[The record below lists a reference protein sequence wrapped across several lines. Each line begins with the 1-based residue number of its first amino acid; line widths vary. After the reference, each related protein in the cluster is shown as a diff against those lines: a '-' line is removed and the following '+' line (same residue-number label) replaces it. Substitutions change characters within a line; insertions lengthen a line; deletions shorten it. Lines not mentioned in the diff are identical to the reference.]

1 MSPGGGGPTG
11 ATADWRALERDC
23 AFADASRAALAS
35 GDLKDAV
42 RLAALAGDRG
52 TLNEAIDA
60 LADEGTNDQIENAAE
75 DLYARGFALP
85 AGELFEACR
94 KYERA
99 GEAFRV
105 AQDPIRSA
113 RAYEQAG
120 KPSDGAKSL
129 ERALKDDPSNEKARL
144 ELARLLARHGRTE
157 GAVKAI
163 QAMRHGTQERRVALP
178 LLARS
183 LRALALV
190 EAALE
195 IEKELEVLGIPVGDD
210 TSAGYVAEVAAQG
223 QIAFGRYE
231 ILEEIAKTPN
241 ARVARGRDRV
251 NGADVALKFVNAIA
265 LGTGRDALIRFE
277 REARALAQLRHP
289 NIVALLA
296 YFEDGPAMIL
306 EWMAGGS
313 LYDLLARTT
322 LAPARAVEIAVA
334 VLGALGEAHRLG
346 ILHRDVKPANVLFDG
361 IGTPRLADFG
371 AAHLSDSAATA
382 TAAAIGTLV
391 YMSPEQRLGRPA
403 GVASDLYAVGALLY
417 EMLTGEVP
425 FPLVGG
431 RFRSGEHAD
440 PSNRTEP
447 PSAFHVDLGAAHDR
461 VVGLLLAED
470 PALRPRDTFEA
481 RKQIEALRWSSRV
494 LERAAPASV
503 RPRGSVPPPST
514 GRLHPARDA
523 FDGRDAD
530 RLRFDAWFDRHVVVV
545 PFEPEALELA
555 RALASSSHA
564 PLPVILRAS
573 ETEGEIWVSR
583 PLGRALADGAPL
595 TPRLLERLGDAIRS
609 LHERGVGHG
618 ALDEAHLY
626 VQDDTVNVAF
636 PRALASAQDR
646 AHAIARDE
654 AALADLA
661 LACA

>member
-1 MSPGGGGPTG
+1 MT
-11 ATADWRALERDC
+11 DFHALERDC
-23 AFADASRAALAS
+23 KFADASRAALEARAF
-35 GDLKDAV
+35 KDAV

-52 TLNEAIDA
+52 GLAEAIDA
-60 LADEGTNDQIENAAE
+60 LADGGTPEEIQNAAE
-75 DLYARGFALP
+75 DLAARGFAIP
-85 AGELFEACR
+85 AAELFECGR
-94 KYERA
+94 QYERA
-99 GEAFRV
+99 GETYRAGG
-105 AQDPIRSA
+105 DPIRAA
-113 RAYEQAG
+113 RAFEQAG
-120 KPSDGAKSL
+120 KPAEGAKAL
-129 ERALKDDPSNEKARL
+129 ERALKDDPTNEKARL

-157 GAVKAI
+157 AAVKAI

-190 EAALE
+190 EAAIE
-195 IEKELEVLGIPVGDD
+195 IEKELDDLGIPVGDD
-210 TSAGYVAEVAAQG
+210 TSAGLVADVEAKG
-223 QIAFGRYE
+223 QIVFGRYE
-231 ILEEIAKTPN
+231 IVAEVARTPN
-241 ARVARGRDRV
+241 ARVARGKDRV
-251 NGADVALKFVNAIA
+251 NGAEVALKFVNAVA
-265 LGTGRDALIRFE
+265 LGTGRDALLRFE

-296 YFEDGPAMIL
+296 YFEDGPAMVL

-313 LYDLLARTT
+313 LFDLLARTT

-403 GVASDLYAVGALLY
+403 GVASDIYAVGALLY

-431 RFRSGEHAD
+431 RFGSAGATTNRS
-440 PSNRTEP
+440 EP
-447 PSAFHVDLGAAHDR
+447 PSGFHMDLGAEHDR
-461 VVGLLLAED
+461 IVGVLLAED
-470 PALRPRDTFEA
+470 PSHRPRDTYEA
-481 RKQIEALRWSSRV
+481 RKALESLRWSERV

-514 GRLHPARDA
+514 GRLHPARDT

-545 PFEPEALELA
+545 PFDAETLERA
-555 RALASSSHA
+555 RAFAGA
-564 PLPVILRAS
+564 GQTALPIVLRAS
-573 ETEGEIWVSR
+573 EADREIWVSR
-583 PLGRALADGAPL
+583 PLGVAVADGA
-595 TPRLLERLGDAIRS
+595 RLSRAHVARITSAIGA
-609 LHERGVGHG
+609 LHARGVGHG
-618 ALDEAHLY
+618 ALDSAHVY
-626 VQDDTVNVAF
+626 VQDDGVNLAY
-636 PRALASAQDR
+636 PRTSD
-646 AHAIARDE
+646 AHDAIARDV
-654 AALADLA
+654 AALAELA
-661 LACA
+661 RTSP

>member
-1 MSPGGGGPTG
+1 MG
-11 ATADWRALERDC
+11 AEDWQALERDC
-23 AFADASRAALAS
+23 KFAEASRAALS
-35 GDLKDAV
+35 TGSLKDAV

-60 LADEGTNDQIENAAE
+60 LADGGSPDEVENAAE
-75 DLYARGFALP
+75 DLFARGFALP
-85 AGELFEACR
+85 AGELFESCKR
-94 KYERA
+94 YERA

-105 AQDPIRSA
+105 GQDAIRAA

-120 KPSDGAKSL
+120 KPAEGAKAL
-129 ERALKDDPSNEKARL
+129 ERAVKDDASNDKARL

-183 LRALALV
+183 LRALGLA

-195 IEKELEVLGIPVGDD
+195 IEEELEELGIPVGDD
-210 TSAGYVAEVAAQG
+210 TSAGFVVEVEAKG

-231 ILEEIAKTPN
+231 IVAEVAKTPN
-241 ARVARGRDRV
+241 ARVARGKDRV
-251 NGADVALKFVNAIA
+251 NGADVALKFVNAVA
-265 LGTGRDALIRFE
+265 LGTGRDALLRFE

-289 NIVALLA
+289 NIVGLHA
-296 YFEDGPAMIL
+296 YFEDGPAMVL

-313 LYDLLARTT
+313 LFDLLARTT
-322 LAPARAVEIAVA
+322 LAPRRAVEIAVA

-403 GVASDLYAVGALLY
+403 AVASDLYAVGALLY
-417 EMLTGEVP
+417 EMLTGDVP
-425 FPLVGG
+425 YPLVGG
-431 RFRSGEHAD
+431 RFHSGEHAD
-440 PSNRTEP
+440 PANRTEP
-447 PSAFHVDLGAAHDR
+447 PSAYHADLGPEHDR
-461 VVGLLLAED
+461 VVGALLAED
-470 PALRPRDTFEA
+470 PSQRPRDTFEA
-481 RKQIEALRWSSRV
+481 RKRIEALRWSDRV

-514 GRLHPARDA
+514 GRLHPAREA

-545 PFEPEALELA
+545 PFDPGTLELA
-555 RALASSSHA
+555 RALAGAAHA
-564 PLPVILRAS
+564 PLPVVLRAS
-573 ETEGEIWVSR
+573 EADREIWIAR
-583 PLGRALADGAPL
+583 PLGQSVADGARL
-595 TPRLLERLGDAIRS
+595 TPRLVEGLASAVRA

-618 ALDEAHLY
+618 SLDSAHLY
-626 VQDDTVNVAF
+626 VQDGAVNVAF
-636 PRALASAQDR
+636 PR
-646 AHAIARDE
+646 E
-654 AALADLA
+654 AAADDAIERDQLA
-661 LACA
+661 LDELARLGGLPREGARA